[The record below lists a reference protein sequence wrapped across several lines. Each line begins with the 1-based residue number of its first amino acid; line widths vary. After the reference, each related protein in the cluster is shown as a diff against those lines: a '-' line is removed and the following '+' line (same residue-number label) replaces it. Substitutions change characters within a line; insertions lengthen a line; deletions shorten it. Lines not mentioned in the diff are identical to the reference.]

1 MQAIELIKSDDTW
14 CTLVILFVIAMLAIL
29 KLINANELHNY
40 TTAFFTV
47 GFFKKKN
54 TENSPILTYS
64 NMVFF
69 VLGVT
74 TLSLFCYE
82 ILEHFNG
89 PLQGFISFFK
99 ISLAIL
105 IIYVLKYFVDICL
118 MKILGIQEYLDYFS
132 RLKYGYLVTLA
143 LWMLPALIVYQYT
156 YSNITFLLVYFGLL
170 LGCRTFLIFINNKR
184 LLISK
189 LFYFILY
196 FCTLEIAP
204 LLLLYK
210 TTTT

>member
-1 MQAIELIKSDDTW
+1 
-14 CTLVILFVIAMLAIL
+14 MLAIL
-29 KLINANELHNY
+29 KLINSNELHNY

-64 NMVFF
+64 NI
-69 VLGVT
+69 VLFLLSVT
-74 TLSLFCYE
+74 TIALFCYE
-82 ILEHFNG
+82 ILNHFVGSFNG
-89 PLQGFISFFK
+89 FITYLKVFF
-99 ISLAIL
+99 IVFVV
-105 IIYVLKYFVDICL
+105 YVLKYFVDICL
-118 MKILGIQEYLDYFS
+118 LKILGIQEFIDYYI
-132 RLKYGYLVTLA
+132 RLKYGYLVTMS
-143 LWMLPALIVYQYT
+143 LWMLPALIVYKYT
-156 YSNITFLLVYFGLL
+156 YSNMAFLLVYFGLL
-170 LGCRTFLIFINNKR
+170 LCCRVFLIFINNKR